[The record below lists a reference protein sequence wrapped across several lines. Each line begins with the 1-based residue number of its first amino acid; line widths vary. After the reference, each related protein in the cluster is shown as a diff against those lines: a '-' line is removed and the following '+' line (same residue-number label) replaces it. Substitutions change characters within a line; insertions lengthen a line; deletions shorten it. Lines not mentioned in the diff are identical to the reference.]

1 MNTPDTEGEDYRI
14 FTSRICEI
22 AGEHPAGWKL
32 MIENA
37 VKNRDS
43 SHTTYWKER
52 VRKEVEGIRKPETT
66 FLKEGDETWDY
77 SHIIAHNLAL
87 DTLLDNLK

>member
-1 MNTPDTEGEDYRI
+1 MNTPDTEWSRQAFRIIMGEYGSDTFNEMDNLI
-14 FTSRICEI
+14 NSII
-22 AGEHPAGWKL
+22 
-32 MIENA
+32 
-37 VKNRDS
+37 S